1 MANLKLKLTNAS
13 TAEDVRVVLA
23 ILGKKQEVLANE
35 LDVTPAAVSLALA
48 NDPWLKKLRHK
59 IIKHLNIA
67 QGYRRAS

>member
-23 ILGKKQEVLANE
+23 ILGKNQEILANE

-48 NDPWLKKLRHK
+48 NDPWLKKLRHNQDRK
-59 IIKHLNIA
+59 
-67 QGYRRAS
+67 SVV